1 MDSSH
6 YIRLAW
12 KSWVTTVTA
21 SSQQSTMPSS
31 NLLNNQPF
39 LPWRSTSAS
48 NQTLSGN
55 FASILPVSYLC
66 IYNHNFS
73 FVTQIRLQLYAEDAQ
88 TTLLYDHQW
97 DATSPTYGFGEQ
109 FGLYFGGYTLGG
121 FLSPFSIYFF
131 DSIPAKSFKVTLSGT
146 TASYYQA
153 GILRIGEH
161 WQPENSNISWGYSAK
176 REDDSRQTA
185 LENGSILT
193 EKKPSW
199 RTMSIKFDYLTES
212 DEVEL
217 WNLKYTNGKS
227 IPLLISVYPTANE
240 SLKRNHTMFAVL
252 SDWSEV
258 TRNEVCLRSC
268 NFSLREVI

>member
-1 MDSSH
+1 MDNAH

-12 KSWVTTVTA
+12 KNWATTVTA
-21 SSQQSTMPSS
+21 TSQQSTMPSS

-88 TTLLYDHQW
+88 TTLLYNNQW

-121 FLSPFSIYFF
+121 FISPFAIYFC

-146 TASYYQA
+146 MSSYYQA

-176 REDDSRQTA
+176 REDESRQTP
-185 LENGSILT
+185 LENGSIYT

-199 RTMSIKFDYLTES
+199 RTMSVKFDYLTEK
-212 DEVEL
+212 DEIEL
-217 WNLKYTNGKS
+217 WNLKYVNGKS
-227 IPLLISVYPTANE
+227 VPLLISVYPTSSE

-252 SDWSEV
+252 SDWSEL